1 MSRPVAG
8 KNKKGE
14 GRPRAAVKKTNEKTI
29 LPYDDIPMPGA
40 VAGAGGD
47 FLSGEPQY
55 RRTGQR
61 RPAERRYGRALE
73 RRAARG
79 FSKESA
85 EHIADGRGYSF
96 AKLTYEK
103 DVADILAKWE
113 TPAADMQARFDAVI
127 DVQLADAST
136 TQADAALIEAA
147 RPTLDESWVCFSLQS
162 EDDPNDVILLAY
174 QSATHV
180 MIVAEQQK

>member
-1 MSRPVAG
+1 MTYLCLALLLVLAG
-8 KNKKGE
+8 IFYLVNRNTGVQASDDPLSVGMVE
-14 GRPRAAVKKTNEKTI
+14 RWNAA
-29 LPYDDIPMPGA
+29 LPA
-40 VAGAGGD
+40 
-47 FLSGEPQY
+47 
-55 RRTGQR
+55 
-61 RPAERRYGRALE
+61 
-73 RRAARG
+73 G

-127 DVQLADAST
+127 DAQLADAST

-162 EDDPNDVILLAY
+162 EDDPNDVILLA
-174 QSATHV
+174 
-180 MIVAEQQK
+180 

>member
-1 MSRPVAG
+1 MTYLCLALLLVLAG
-8 KNKKGE
+8 IFYEKKAVRLLKGDYNKMTVYSDDPLSVGMVE
-14 GRPRAAVKKTNEKTI
+14 RWNAA
-29 LPYDDIPMPGA
+29 LPA
-40 VAGAGGD
+40 
-47 FLSGEPQY
+47 
-55 RRTGQR
+55 
-61 RPAERRYGRALE
+61 
-73 RRAARG
+73 G

-127 DVQLADAST
+127 DAQLADAST

>member
-1 MSRPVAG
+1 MTYLCLALLLVLAG
-8 KNKKGE
+8 IFYLVNRNTGVQASDDPLSVGMVE
-14 GRPRAAVKKTNEKTI
+14 RWNAA
-29 LPYDDIPMPGA
+29 LPA
-40 VAGAGGD
+40 
-47 FLSGEPQY
+47 
-55 RRTGQR
+55 
-61 RPAERRYGRALE
+61 
-73 RRAARG
+73 G

-85 EHIADGRGYSF
+85 EHIGDGRCYSF
-96 AKLTYEK
+96 SKRPYVK
-103 DVADILAKWE
+103 VVAAL
-113 TPAADMQARFDAVI
+113 QARFDAGI
-127 DVQLADAST
+127 DAQLADAST

>member
-40 VAGAGGD
+40 VAGAGGIFYLVNRNTGVQASD
-47 FLSGEPQY
+47 DPLSVGMVE
-55 RRTGQR
+55 RWNAAL
-61 RPAERRYGRALE
+61 PA
-73 RRAARG
+73 G

-103 DVADILAKWE
+103 DVADILAKWG
-113 TPAADMQARFDAVI
+113 DARGGYAGRV
-127 DVQLADAST
+127 LT
-136 TQADAALIEAA
+136 
-147 RPTLDESWVCFSLQS
+147 R
-162 EDDPNDVILLAY
+162 
-174 QSATHV
+174 
-180 MIVAEQQK
+180 

>member
-1 MSRPVAG
+1 MTYLCLALLLVLAG
-8 KNKKGE
+8 IFYLVNRNTGVQASDDPLSVGMVE
-14 GRPRAAVKKTNEKTI
+14 RWNAA
-29 LPYDDIPMPGA
+29 LPA
-40 VAGAGGD
+40 
-47 FLSGEPQY
+47 
-55 RRTGQR
+55 
-61 RPAERRYGRALE
+61 
-73 RRAARG
+73 G

-127 DVQLADAST
+127 DAQLADAST

-180 MIVAEQQK
+180 MIVAEPQK

>member
-1 MSRPVAG
+1 MTYLCLALLLVLAG
-8 KNKKGE
+8 IFYLVNRNTGVQASDDPLSVGMVE
-14 GRPRAAVKKTNEKTI
+14 RWNAA
-29 LPYDDIPMPGA
+29 LPA
-40 VAGAGGD
+40 
-47 FLSGEPQY
+47 
-55 RRTGQR
+55 
-61 RPAERRYGRALE
+61 
-73 RRAARG
+73 G

-113 TPAADMQARFDAVI
+113 T
-127 DVQLADAST
+127 DAST

>member
-1 MSRPVAG
+1 MTYLCLALLLVLAG
-8 KNKKGE
+8 IFYLVNRNTGVQASDDPLSAGMVE
-14 GRPRAAVKKTNEKTI
+14 RWNAA
-29 LPYDDIPMPGA
+29 LPA
-40 VAGAGGD
+40 
-47 FLSGEPQY
+47 
-55 RRTGQR
+55 
-61 RPAERRYGRALE
+61 
-73 RRAARG
+73 G

-127 DVQLADAST
+127 DAQLADAST

-162 EDDPNDVILLAY
+162 EDDPNEVILLAY

>member
-1 MSRPVAG
+1 
-8 KNKKGE
+8 
-14 GRPRAAVKKTNEKTI
+14 
-29 LPYDDIPMPGA
+29 MPGRRLLCTISCS
-40 VAGAGGD
+40 VCTRYRSS
-47 FLSGEPQY
+47 SGKPS
-55 RRTGQR
+55 QR
-61 RPAERRYGRALE
+61 RNFCNVIVRSHFGQLFGYKVERWNAALPA
-73 RRAARG
+73 G

-127 DVQLADAST
+127 DAQLADAST

>member
-1 MSRPVAG
+1 MTYLCLALLLVLAG
-8 KNKKGE
+8 IFYLVNRNTGVQASDDPLSVGMVE
-14 GRPRAAVKKTNEKTI
+14 RWNAA
-29 LPYDDIPMPGA
+29 LPA
-40 VAGAGGD
+40 
-47 FLSGEPQY
+47 
-55 RRTGQR
+55 
-61 RPAERRYGRALE
+61 
-73 RRAARG
+73 G

-113 TPAADMQARFDAVI
+113 TPAAIDA
-127 DVQLADAST
+127 QLADAST
-136 TQADAALIEAA
+136 TQADAALIETA

>member
-1 MSRPVAG
+1 MTYLCLALLLVLAG
-8 KNKKGE
+8 IFYLVNRNTGVQ
-14 GRPRAAVKKTNEKTI
+14 AS
-29 LPYDDIPMPGA
+29 DDPLS
-40 VAGAGGD
+40 AGMV
-47 FLSGEPQY
+47 
-55 RRTGQR
+55 
-61 RPAERRYGRALE
+61 
-73 RRAARG
+73 
-79 FSKESA
+79 
-85 EHIADGRGYSF
+85 
-96 AKLTYEK
+96 
-103 DVADILAKWE
+103 VADILAKWE

-127 DVQLADAST
+127 DAQLADAST

>member
-1 MSRPVAG
+1 MTYLCLALLLVLAG
-8 KNKKGE
+8 IFYLVNRNTGVQASDDPLSVGMVE
-14 GRPRAAVKKTNEKTI
+14 RWNAA
-29 LPYDDIPMPGA
+29 LPA
-40 VAGAGGD
+40 
-47 FLSGEPQY
+47 
-55 RRTGQR
+55 
-61 RPAERRYGRALE
+61 
-73 RRAARG
+73 G

-103 DVADILAKWE
+103 DVAD
-113 TPAADMQARFDAVI
+113 MQARFDAVI
-127 DVQLADAST
+127 DAQLADAST

>member
-1 MSRPVAG
+1 MTYLCLALLLVLAG
-8 KNKKGE
+8 IFYLVNRNTGVQASDDPLSVGMVE
-14 GRPRAAVKKTNEKTI
+14 RWNAA
-29 LPYDDIPMPGA
+29 LPA
-40 VAGAGGD
+40 
-47 FLSGEPQY
+47 
-55 RRTGQR
+55 
-61 RPAERRYGRALE
+61 
-73 RRAARG
+73 G
-79 FSKESA
+79 FSK
-85 EHIADGRGYSF
+85 DF

-127 DVQLADAST
+127 DAQLADAST

>member
-29 LPYDDIPMPGA
+29 LPYDDIPMPGVQA
-40 VAGAGGD
+40 SD
-47 FLSGEPQY
+47 DPLSVGMVE
-55 RRTGQR
+55 RWNAAL
-61 RPAERRYGRALE
+61 PA
-73 RRAARG
+73 G

-127 DVQLADAST
+127 DAQLADAST
-136 TQADAALIEAA
+136 TQADAALIETA

>member
-55 RRTGQR
+55 RRTDPLSAGMVER
-61 RPAERRYGRALE
+61 WNAALPA
-73 RRAARG
+73 G

-127 DVQLADAST
+127 DAQLADAST